1 MFLSLCA
8 FAMEQFPVKAH
19 PWEGLTQPQILQG
32 FSNIELPIRMT
43 GTQGS
48 AEYGRCASLAS
59 TLSETYSLV
68 TLVSSRPALNQKAIN
83 LPYRAGTLSCDR
95 SWT

>member
-19 PWEGLTQPQILQG
+19 PWEGLTQTPQILQG
-32 FSNIELPIRMT
+32 FSNIEHPIRMM

-48 AEYGRCASLAS
+48 VEYGRCASLAS
-59 TLSETYSLV
+59 TLSEAYSLV
-68 TLVSSRPALNQKAIN
+68 TFSFITPNSESESNQSSLKSGHS
-83 LPYRAGTLSCDR
+83 LL
-95 SWT
+95 